1 MEGKEKKAW
10 EMIYEIKKGLV
21 NNIVAELGEREL
33 DVCKDD
39 IRVFAIEHHCNE
51 GLQGL
56 LVSMSSSG
64 FVMAWE
70 EDVEEFRWYDM
81 IVEDLAMVLD
91 YLRTGSW

>member
-1 MEGKEKKAW
+1 MEKKETRTWDAVY
-10 EMIYEIKKGLV
+10 EMKKTLV
-21 NNIVAELGEREL
+21 NSIVTELGEREL
-33 DVCKDD
+33 GVCKDS

-51 GLQGL
+51 GLHGL

-70 EDVEEFRWYDM
+70 GDVEEFRWHDM